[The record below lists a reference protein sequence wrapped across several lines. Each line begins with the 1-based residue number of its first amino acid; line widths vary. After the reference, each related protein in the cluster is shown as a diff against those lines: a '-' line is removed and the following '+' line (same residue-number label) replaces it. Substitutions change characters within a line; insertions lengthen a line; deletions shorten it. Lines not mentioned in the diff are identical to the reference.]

1 MIDDVD
7 ELLALRAGDK
17 YRLNDIRRRL
27 EIYKRLYIS
36 DLEFVRNLSKAY
48 LGKDLSPEPRRPKPG
63 SAEKPQAESVPEPQ
77 PSAAPKPRQVQA
89 GTGKKSRQQ
98 ELEEYERQYL
108 SKSGI
113 KAGAEGFTITED
125 GEVGKKTKKKSS
137 KPRKAAK
144 KTKKT
149 AKKTTTKTRKPRKK
163 KETKQS
169 SCSKCGSEIG
179 PDEAFCTN
187 CGAKKA
193 GSISPLIPSAPEP
206 EPSSPKPSQ
215 VQTGTGKKSRQQE
228 LDEYER
234 QYLSKSGIK
243 AGAEGFAITEDGE
256 VGEITKKKTPK
267 PRKAARKTK
276 KVAKKTTTKTR
287 KPRKKKEPESGF
299 CVKCGS
305 KIAVDDMFC
314 TNCGSKR

>member
-7 ELLALRAGDK
+7 ELIALRAGDK

-63 SAEKPQAESVPEPQ
+63 SAEKPQAEPTPKPEPF
-77 PSAAPKPRQVQA
+77 AAPKPRQVQA

-108 SKSGI
+108 SKSEI
-113 KAGAEGFTITED
+113 KAGAEGFT
-125 GEVGKKTKKKSS
+125 
-137 KPRKAAK
+137 
-144 KTKKT
+144 
-149 AKKTTTKTRKPRKK
+149 
-163 KETKQS
+163 
-169 SCSKCGSEIG
+169 
-179 PDEAFCTN
+179 
-187 CGAKKA
+187 
-193 GSISPLIPSAPEP
+193 
-206 EPSSPKPSQ
+206 
-215 VQTGTGKKSRQQE
+215 
-228 LDEYER
+228 
-234 QYLSKSGIK
+234 
-243 AGAEGFAITEDGE
+243 ITEDGE

-267 PRKAARKTK
+267 PRKAAKKIKKT
-276 KVAKKTTTKTR
+276 AKKTTTKTR

-305 KIAVDDMFC
+305 KIATDDMFC

>member
-63 SAEKPQAESVPEPQ
+63 SAEKPQAEPAPAPEPF
-77 PSAAPKPRQVQA
+77 ATPKPRQVQA

-113 KAGAEGFTITED
+113 KDGAEGFTITED
-125 GEVGKKTKKKSS
+125 GEVGEMAKKKPS

-144 KTKKT
+144 KTRKA
-149 AKKTTTKTRKPRKK
+149 AKKTTK
-163 KETKQS
+163 
-169 SCSKCGSEIG
+169 
-179 PDEAFCTN
+179 
-187 CGAKKA
+187 
-193 GSISPLIPSAPEP
+193 
-206 EPSSPKPSQ
+206 
-215 VQTGTGKKSRQQE
+215 
-228 LDEYER
+228 
-234 QYLSKSGIK
+234 
-243 AGAEGFAITEDGE
+243 
-256 VGEITKKKTPK
+256 
-267 PRKAARKTK
+267 
-276 KVAKKTTTKTR
+276 KTR
-287 KPRKKKEPESGF
+287 KPRKKKEPNSSS

-305 KIAVDDMFC
+305 EIATDDMFC

>member
-48 LGKDLSPEPRRPKPG
+48 LGKDLSPEPRRPRPG
-63 SAEKPQAESVPEPQ
+63 ETQAGSGSCSSCGSQMGADEALCTNCGAKKAGSSSPSTPSAPDPEP
-77 PSAAPKPRQVQA
+77 SSPKPRRVQA
-89 GTGKKSRQQ
+89 GTGNKSRQQ
-98 ELEEYERQYL
+98 LLEEYERQYL

-125 GEVGKKTKKKSS
+125 GEVGKKTKKKAS
-137 KPRKAAK
+137 KPRKA
-144 KTKKT
+144 

-163 KETKQS
+163 KET
-169 SCSKCGSEIG
+169 
-179 PDEAFCTN
+179 N
-187 CGAKKA
+187 
-193 GSISPLIPSAPEP
+193 SPS
-206 EPSSPKPSQ
+206 
-215 VQTGTGKKSRQQE
+215 
-228 LDEYER
+228 
-234 QYLSKSGIK
+234 
-243 AGAEGFAITEDGE
+243 
-256 VGEITKKKTPK
+256 
-267 PRKAARKTK
+267 
-276 KVAKKTTTKTR
+276 
-287 KPRKKKEPESGF
+287 

-305 KIAVDDMFC
+305 KIGPDDMFC

>member
-48 LGKDLSPEPRRPKPG
+48 LGKDLSPEPRRPRPG
-63 SAEKPQAESVPEPQ
+63 SAEKPQTESVPEPQ

-113 KAGAEGFTITED
+113 KAGADGFTITED
-125 GEVGKKTKKKSS
+125 GEVGKKTRK
-137 KPRKAAK
+137 KAAK
-144 KTKKT
+144 QRKT
-149 AKKTTTKTRKPRKK
+149 AKKTTKKAGKTRKPK
-163 KETKQS
+163 KE
-169 SCSKCGSEIG
+169 
-179 PDEAFCTN
+179 
-187 CGAKKA
+187 
-193 GSISPLIPSAPEP
+193 
-206 EPSSPKPSQ
+206 
-215 VQTGTGKKSRQQE
+215 
-228 LDEYER
+228 
-234 QYLSKSGIK
+234 
-243 AGAEGFAITEDGE
+243 
-256 VGEITKKKTPK
+256 
-267 PRKAARKTK
+267 
-276 KVAKKTTTKTR
+276 
-287 KPRKKKEPESGF
+287 KESESGF

-305 KIAVDDMFC
+305 KIAPDDMFC

>member
-36 DLEFVRNLSKAY
+36 DLEFVRNLSKTH

-63 SAEKPQAESVPEPQ
+63 ESQAGSDSCSSCGSKMGADEAFCTNCGAKKAGPSSPPTISAPEP
-77 PSAAPKPRQVQA
+77 PSPKPRQVQA

-113 KAGAEGFTITED
+113 KDGAHGFTITKD
-125 GEVGKKTKKKSS
+125 GEVGKKTRKKAA
-137 KPRKAAK
+137 KPRKSAK
-144 KTKKT
+144 
-149 AKKTTTKTRKPRKK
+149 
-163 KETKQS
+163 
-169 SCSKCGSEIG
+169 
-179 PDEAFCTN
+179 
-187 CGAKKA
+187 
-193 GSISPLIPSAPEP
+193 
-206 EPSSPKPSQ
+206 
-215 VQTGTGKKSRQQE
+215 
-228 LDEYER
+228 
-234 QYLSKSGIK
+234 
-243 AGAEGFAITEDGE
+243 
-256 VGEITKKKTPK
+256 
-267 PRKAARKTK
+267 
-276 KVAKKTTTKTR
+276 KTR

-305 KIAVDDMFC
+305 KIAADDMFC

>member
-63 SAEKPQAESVPEPQ
+63 SAEKPQAEPAPKLESPV
-77 PSAAPKPRQVQA
+77 APKPRQVQA
-89 GTGKKSRQQ
+89 STGKKSRQQ

-125 GEVGKKTKKKSS
+125 GEVGEITKRKTP

-144 KTKKT
+144 KTRKT
-149 AKKTTTKTRKPRKK
+149 AKKTIKKTRKPRKK
-163 KETKQS
+163 KETKSS
-169 SCSKCGSEIG
+169 SCVKCGSEI
-179 PDEAFCTN
+179 AT
-187 CGAKKA
+187 
-193 GSISPLIPSAPEP
+193 
-206 EPSSPKPSQ
+206 
-215 VQTGTGKKSRQQE
+215 
-228 LDEYER
+228 
-234 QYLSKSGIK
+234 
-243 AGAEGFAITEDGE
+243 
-256 VGEITKKKTPK
+256 
-267 PRKAARKTK
+267 
-276 KVAKKTTTKTR
+276 
-287 KPRKKKEPESGF
+287 
-299 CVKCGS
+299 
-305 KIAVDDMFC
+305 DDMFC

>member
-48 LGKDLSPEPRRPKPG
+48 LGKDLSPEPRRPRPG
-63 SAEKPQAESVPEPQ
+63 SSEQPQAGSGSCSSCGSKMGADEAFCTNCGAKKAGPSSPPTPSAPEP
-77 PSAAPKPRQVQA
+77 PSPKPSQVQA
-89 GTGKKSRQQ
+89 ETGKKSRQQ

-113 KAGAEGFTITED
+113 KDGAEGFTITED
-125 GEVGKKTKKKSS
+125 GEVGEIAKKKAP

-144 KTKKT
+144 KTRKT

-163 KETKQS
+163 KETKSS
-169 SCSKCGSEIG
+169 SCVKCGSEI
-179 PDEAFCTN
+179 AT
-187 CGAKKA
+187 
-193 GSISPLIPSAPEP
+193 
-206 EPSSPKPSQ
+206 
-215 VQTGTGKKSRQQE
+215 
-228 LDEYER
+228 
-234 QYLSKSGIK
+234 
-243 AGAEGFAITEDGE
+243 
-256 VGEITKKKTPK
+256 
-267 PRKAARKTK
+267 
-276 KVAKKTTTKTR
+276 
-287 KPRKKKEPESGF
+287 
-299 CVKCGS
+299 
-305 KIAVDDMFC
+305 DDMFC

>member
-7 ELLALRAGDK
+7 ELLALRVGDK

-36 DLEFVRNLSKAY
+36 DLEFVRNLSKTH

-63 SAEKPQAESVPEPQ
+63 ES
-77 PSAAPKPRQVQA
+77 QA
-89 GTGKKSRQQ
+89 G
-98 ELEEYERQYL
+98 
-108 SKSGI
+108 SG
-113 KAGAEGFTITED
+113 
-125 GEVGKKTKKKSS
+125 SC
-137 KPRKAAK
+137 
-144 KTKKT
+144 
-149 AKKTTTKTRKPRKK
+149 
-163 KETKQS
+163 S
-169 SCSKCGSEIG
+169 SCGSKMGA
-179 PDEAFCTN
+179 DEAFCTN

-193 GSISPLIPSAPEP
+193 GPSSPSTSYVSEP
-206 EPSSPKPSQ
+206 EPSAAKPRQ

-256 VGEITKKKTPK
+256 VGEITKKKPAKPK
-267 PRKAARKTK
+267 KAARKTK
-276 KVAKKTTTKTR
+276 KAAKKTTKKTR
-287 KPRKKKEPESGF
+287 KPRKEKETNSLS

-305 KIAVDDMFC
+305 EIAPDNMFC

>member
-48 LGKDLSPEPRRPKPG
+48 LGKDLSPEPRRPRPG
-63 SAEKPQAESVPEPQ
+63 EPQAGSDSCSSCGSKMGADETFCTNCGAKKAGQSSPPTPSVPEP
-77 PSAAPKPRQVQA
+77 PSPKPRQVQA
-89 GTGKKSRQQ
+89 GTGNKSRQQ

-113 KAGAEGFTITED
+113 KDGAEGFTITED
-125 GEVGKKTKKKSS
+125 GEVGEMAKKKSS

-149 AKKTTTKTRKPRKK
+149 AKNTTKTTRKPRKK
-163 KETKQS
+163 KETNSS
-169 SCSKCGSEIG
+169 SCVKCGSEIG
-179 PDEAFCTN
+179 P
-187 CGAKKA
+187 
-193 GSISPLIPSAPEP
+193 
-206 EPSSPKPSQ
+206 
-215 VQTGTGKKSRQQE
+215 
-228 LDEYER
+228 
-234 QYLSKSGIK
+234 
-243 AGAEGFAITEDGE
+243 
-256 VGEITKKKTPK
+256 
-267 PRKAARKTK
+267 
-276 KVAKKTTTKTR
+276 
-287 KPRKKKEPESGF
+287 
-299 CVKCGS
+299 
-305 KIAVDDMFC
+305 DDMFC

>member
-48 LGKDLSPEPRRPKPG
+48 LGKDLSPEPRRPRPG
-63 SAEKPQAESVPEPQ
+63 ET
-77 PSAAPKPRQVQA
+77 QA
-89 GTGKKSRQQ
+89 G
-98 ELEEYERQYL
+98 
-108 SKSGI
+108 SG
-113 KAGAEGFTITED
+113 
-125 GEVGKKTKKKSS
+125 SC
-137 KPRKAAK
+137 
-144 KTKKT
+144 
-149 AKKTTTKTRKPRKK
+149 
-163 KETKQS
+163 S
-169 SCSKCGSEIG
+169 SCGSQMG
-179 PDEAFCTN
+179 ADEQFCTN

-193 GSISPLIPSAPEP
+193 
-206 EPSSPKPSQ
+206 EPSSFSAPSQ
-215 VQTGTGKKSRQQE
+215 VQAGTGKKSRQQE

-243 AGAEGFAITEDGE
+243 AGAEGFTITEDGE
-256 VGEITKKKTPK
+256 VGEIAKKKTPK
-267 PRKAARKTK
+267 PKKAAKKTK

-287 KPRKKKEPESGF
+287 KPRKKKEPNSSS

-305 KIAVDDMFC
+305 KIASDDMFC

>member
-36 DLEFVRNLSKAY
+36 DLEFVRNLPKAY

-63 SAEKPQAESVPEPQ
+63 SAEKPQTESVPEPQ

-108 SKSGI
+108 SKSEIKDGI
-113 KAGAEGFTITED
+113 EGFTITED
-125 GEVGKKTKKKSS
+125 GEVGEIAKKKTP
-137 KPRKAAK
+137 KPRKATK
-144 KTKKT
+144 KTRKT

-163 KETKQS
+163 KETNSS
-169 SCSKCGSEIG
+169 SCVKCGSEIG
-179 PDEAFCTN
+179 P
-187 CGAKKA
+187 
-193 GSISPLIPSAPEP
+193 
-206 EPSSPKPSQ
+206 
-215 VQTGTGKKSRQQE
+215 
-228 LDEYER
+228 
-234 QYLSKSGIK
+234 
-243 AGAEGFAITEDGE
+243 
-256 VGEITKKKTPK
+256 
-267 PRKAARKTK
+267 
-276 KVAKKTTTKTR
+276 
-287 KPRKKKEPESGF
+287 
-299 CVKCGS
+299 
-305 KIAVDDMFC
+305 DDMFC

>member
-63 SAEKPQAESVPEPQ
+63 SAEKPQAEPTPKPEPF
-77 PSAAPKPRQVQA
+77 AAPTPRQVQA

-98 ELEEYERQYL
+98 ELEEYERQFL
-108 SKSGI
+108 SKSEI
-113 KAGAEGFTITED
+113 KAGAEGFT
-125 GEVGKKTKKKSS
+125 
-137 KPRKAAK
+137 
-144 KTKKT
+144 
-149 AKKTTTKTRKPRKK
+149 
-163 KETKQS
+163 
-169 SCSKCGSEIG
+169 
-179 PDEAFCTN
+179 
-187 CGAKKA
+187 
-193 GSISPLIPSAPEP
+193 
-206 EPSSPKPSQ
+206 
-215 VQTGTGKKSRQQE
+215 
-228 LDEYER
+228 
-234 QYLSKSGIK
+234 
-243 AGAEGFAITEDGE
+243 ITEDGE

-267 PRKAARKTK
+267 PRKAAKKIKKT
-276 KVAKKTTTKTR
+276 AKKTTTKTR

-305 KIAVDDMFC
+305 KIATDDMFC

>member
-63 SAEKPQAESVPEPQ
+63 ETQASSGSCSSCGSQMGADEMFCTSCGAKKAGPSSPSTPPAPEPE
-77 PSAAPKPRQVQA
+77 PSSPRPRQVQA

-98 ELEEYERQYL
+98 ELEEYERQYI
-108 SKSGI
+108 SRSGI
-113 KAGAEGFTITED
+113 KAGAEGFT
-125 GEVGKKTKKKSS
+125 
-137 KPRKAAK
+137 
-144 KTKKT
+144 
-149 AKKTTTKTRKPRKK
+149 
-163 KETKQS
+163 
-169 SCSKCGSEIG
+169 
-179 PDEAFCTN
+179 
-187 CGAKKA
+187 
-193 GSISPLIPSAPEP
+193 
-206 EPSSPKPSQ
+206 
-215 VQTGTGKKSRQQE
+215 
-228 LDEYER
+228 
-234 QYLSKSGIK
+234 
-243 AGAEGFAITEDGE
+243 ITEDGE

-267 PRKAARKTK
+267 PRKAVKKTRKTT
-276 KVAKKTTTKTR
+276 KKTTKKTR
-287 KPRKKKEPESGF
+287 KPRKKKETKSSS

-305 KIAVDDMFC
+305 KIAADDMFC

>member
-48 LGKDLSPEPRRPKPG
+48 LGKDLSPEPRRPRPE
-63 SAEKPQAESVPEPQ
+63 SSEQSQAESAPEPE

-98 ELEEYERQYL
+98 LLEEYERQYL

-113 KAGAEGFTITED
+113 KDGADGFVITED
-125 GEVGKKTKKKSS
+125 GEVGEMAKKKPS

-149 AKKTTTKTRKPRKK
+149 AKKTTKKARKPRKK
-163 KETKQS
+163 KETDSS
-169 SCSKCGSEIG
+169 SCVKCGSEI
-179 PDEAFCTN
+179 
-187 CGAKKA
+187 
-193 GSISPLIPSAPEP
+193 
-206 EPSSPKPSQ
+206 
-215 VQTGTGKKSRQQE
+215 
-228 LDEYER
+228 
-234 QYLSKSGIK
+234 
-243 AGAEGFAITEDGE
+243 
-256 VGEITKKKTPK
+256 
-267 PRKAARKTK
+267 AA
-276 KVAKKTTTKTR
+276 
-287 KPRKKKEPESGF
+287 
-299 CVKCGS
+299 
-305 KIAVDDMFC
+305 DDMFC

>member
-48 LGKDLSPEPRRPKPG
+48 LGKDLSPEPRRPRPG
-63 SAEKPQAESVPEPQ
+63 ET
-77 PSAAPKPRQVQA
+77 QA
-89 GTGKKSRQQ
+89 G
-98 ELEEYERQYL
+98 
-108 SKSGI
+108 SG
-113 KAGAEGFTITED
+113 
-125 GEVGKKTKKKSS
+125 SC
-137 KPRKAAK
+137 
-144 KTKKT
+144 
-149 AKKTTTKTRKPRKK
+149 
-163 KETKQS
+163 S
-169 SCSKCGSEIG
+169 SCGSQMG
-179 PDEAFCTN
+179 ADEQFCTN

-193 GSISPLIPSAPEP
+193 GPSSPPTISAPEP
-206 EPSSPKPSQ
+206 PSPKPSQ
-215 VQTGTGKKSRQQE
+215 VQAGTGKKSRQQE

-267 PRKAARKTK
+267 PRKAAKKTK
-276 KVAKKTTTKTR
+276 KVPKKTTKKTR
-287 KPRKKKEPESGF
+287 KPRKKKETDSSS

-305 KIAVDDMFC
+305 EIGSDDMFC

>member
-48 LGKDLSPEPRRPKPG
+48 LGKDLSPEPRRPRPG
-63 SAEKPQAESVPEPQ
+63 SAEKPQAESVPEPE

-113 KAGAEGFTITED
+113 KAGADGFTITED
-125 GEVGKKTKKKSS
+125 GEVGEMAKKKPS

-144 KTKKT
+144 KTRKT
-149 AKKTTTKTRKPRKK
+149 IKKTTTKTRKPRKK
-163 KETKQS
+163 KETNSS
-169 SCSKCGSEIG
+169 SCVKCGSEI
-179 PDEAFCTN
+179 
-187 CGAKKA
+187 
-193 GSISPLIPSAPEP
+193 AP
-206 EPSSPKPSQ
+206 
-215 VQTGTGKKSRQQE
+215 
-228 LDEYER
+228 
-234 QYLSKSGIK
+234 
-243 AGAEGFAITEDGE
+243 
-256 VGEITKKKTPK
+256 
-267 PRKAARKTK
+267 
-276 KVAKKTTTKTR
+276 
-287 KPRKKKEPESGF
+287 
-299 CVKCGS
+299 
-305 KIAVDDMFC
+305 DDMFC

>member
-48 LGKDLSPEPRRPKPG
+48 LGKDLSPEPRRPRPG
-63 SAEKPQAESVPEPQ
+63 ET
-77 PSAAPKPRQVQA
+77 QA
-89 GTGKKSRQQ
+89 G
-98 ELEEYERQYL
+98 
-108 SKSGI
+108 SG
-113 KAGAEGFTITED
+113 
-125 GEVGKKTKKKSS
+125 SC
-137 KPRKAAK
+137 
-144 KTKKT
+144 
-149 AKKTTTKTRKPRKK
+149 
-163 KETKQS
+163 S
-169 SCSKCGSEIG
+169 SCGSQMG
-179 PDEAFCTN
+179 ADEAFCTN
-187 CGAKKA
+187 CGVKKA
-193 GSISPLIPSAPEP
+193 GSISPSTSYVSEP
-206 EPSSPKPSQ
+206 EPSAAKPMQ

-243 AGAEGFAITEDGE
+243 AGAEGFTITEDGE
-256 VGEITKKKTPK
+256 VGEITKKKPAKPK
-267 PRKAARKTK
+267 KAARKTK
-276 KVAKKTTTKTR
+276 KAAKKTTKKTR
-287 KPRKKKEPESGF
+287 KPRKKKETDSSS

-305 KIAVDDMFC
+305 KIATDDMFC

>member
-48 LGKDLSPEPRRPKPG
+48 LGKDLSPEPRRPRPG
-63 SAEKPQAESVPEPQ
+63 ETQAGSGSCSSCGSKMGADEEFCTNCGAKKVESSSLSVP
-77 PSAAPKPRQVQA
+77 SQVQD

-125 GEVGKKTKKKSS
+125 GEVGEITKKKPA
-137 KPRKAAK
+137 KP
-144 KTKKT
+144 KKT
-149 AKKTTTKTRKPRKK
+149 AKKTTKKTRKPRKK
-163 KETKQS
+163 KETDS
-169 SCSKCGSEIG
+169 SS
-179 PDEAFCTN
+179 
-187 CGAKKA
+187 
-193 GSISPLIPSAPEP
+193 
-206 EPSSPKPSQ
+206 
-215 VQTGTGKKSRQQE
+215 
-228 LDEYER
+228 
-234 QYLSKSGIK
+234 
-243 AGAEGFAITEDGE
+243 
-256 VGEITKKKTPK
+256 
-267 PRKAARKTK
+267 
-276 KVAKKTTTKTR
+276 
-287 KPRKKKEPESGF
+287 

-305 KIAVDDMFC
+305 KIAPDDMFC

>member
-63 SAEKPQAESVPEPQ
+63 ETQASSGSCSSCGSQMGADEMFCTSCGAKKAGPSSPSTPPAPEPESSS
-77 PSAAPKPRQVQA
+77 PRPRQVQA

-108 SKSGI
+108 SRSGI
-113 KAGAEGFTITED
+113 KAGAEGFVITED
-125 GEVGKKTKKKSS
+125 GEVGEVIKKKTT
-137 KPRKAAK
+137 KP
-144 KTKKT
+144 TKKT
-149 AKKTTTKTRKPRKK
+149 TKLTKKTTKLTKKAGKTRKPRKK

-169 SCSKCGSEIG
+169 S
-179 PDEAFCTN
+179 
-187 CGAKKA
+187 
-193 GSISPLIPSAPEP
+193 
-206 EPSSPKPSQ
+206 
-215 VQTGTGKKSRQQE
+215 
-228 LDEYER
+228 
-234 QYLSKSGIK
+234 
-243 AGAEGFAITEDGE
+243 
-256 VGEITKKKTPK
+256 
-267 PRKAARKTK
+267 
-276 KVAKKTTTKTR
+276 
-287 KPRKKKEPESGF
+287 

>member
-36 DLEFVRNLSKAY
+36 DLEFVRNLSKTH

-63 SAEKPQAESVPEPQ
+63 SAEKPQAEPTPKPEPF
-77 PSAAPKPRQVQA
+77 AAPKPRLVQA

-125 GEVGKKTKKKSS
+125 GEVG
-137 KPRKAAK
+137 
-144 KTKKT
+144 
-149 AKKTTTKTRKPRKK
+149 
-163 KETKQS
+163 
-169 SCSKCGSEIG
+169 
-179 PDEAFCTN
+179 
-187 CGAKKA
+187 
-193 GSISPLIPSAPEP
+193 
-206 EPSSPKPSQ
+206 
-215 VQTGTGKKSRQQE
+215 
-228 LDEYER
+228 
-234 QYLSKSGIK
+234 
-243 AGAEGFAITEDGE
+243 
-256 VGEITKKKTPK
+256 EITKKKTPK
-267 PRKAARKTK
+267 PRKAAKKTRKT
-276 KVAKKTTTKTR
+276 VKKTTKKTR
-287 KPRKKKEPESGF
+287 KPRKKKETKSSS

-305 KIAVDDMFC
+305 EIATDDMFC

>member
-48 LGKDLSPEPRRPKPG
+48 LGKDLSPEPRRPRPE
-63 SAEKPQAESVPEPQ
+63 SSEQSQAESAPEPE

-98 ELEEYERQYL
+98 LLEEYEKQYL

-113 KAGAEGFTITED
+113 KDGADGFVITED
-125 GEVGKKTKKKSS
+125 GEVGEMAKKKPS
-137 KPRKAAK
+137 KPRKATK

-149 AKKTTTKTRKPRKK
+149 AKKTTKKARKPRKK
-163 KETKQS
+163 KETDSS
-169 SCSKCGSEIG
+169 SCVKCGSEI
-179 PDEAFCTN
+179 
-187 CGAKKA
+187 
-193 GSISPLIPSAPEP
+193 
-206 EPSSPKPSQ
+206 
-215 VQTGTGKKSRQQE
+215 
-228 LDEYER
+228 
-234 QYLSKSGIK
+234 
-243 AGAEGFAITEDGE
+243 
-256 VGEITKKKTPK
+256 
-267 PRKAARKTK
+267 AA
-276 KVAKKTTTKTR
+276 
-287 KPRKKKEPESGF
+287 
-299 CVKCGS
+299 
-305 KIAVDDMFC
+305 DDMFC

>member
-1 MIDDVD
+1 LRTMIDDVD

-36 DLEFVRNLSKAY
+36 DLEFLRNLAKTY

-63 SAEKPQAESVPEPQ
+63 QQ
-77 PSAAPKPRQVQA
+77 QA
-89 GTGKKSRQQ
+89 GSD
-98 ELEEYERQYL
+98 
-108 SKSGI
+108 SC
-113 KAGAEGFTITED
+113 
-125 GEVGKKTKKKSS
+125 
-137 KPRKAAK
+137 
-144 KTKKT
+144 
-149 AKKTTTKTRKPRKK
+149 
-163 KETKQS
+163 S
-169 SCSKCGSEIG
+169 SCGSQMEA
-179 PDEAFCTN
+179 DEEFCTN

-193 GSISPLIPSAPEP
+193 GPSSASTTSAPEP
-206 EPSSPKPSQ
+206 EPSSPKPRL
-215 VQTGTGKKSRQQE
+215 VQASTGKKSRQQE

-243 AGAEGFAITEDGE
+243 AGTEGFTITEDGE

-267 PRKAARKTK
+267 PRKAVKKTRKT
-276 KVAKKTTTKTR
+276 AKKTR
-287 KPRKKKEPESGF
+287 KPRKKKETKSSS

-305 KIAVDDMFC
+305 EIATDDMFC

>member
-27 EIYKRLYIS
+27 EIYKKLYIS
-36 DLEFVRNLSKAY
+36 DLEFLRNLAKTY
-48 LGKDLSPEPRRPKPG
+48 LDSDLSPEPRRPKPG
-63 SAEKPQAESVPEPQ
+63 ETQ
-77 PSAAPKPRQVQA
+77 
-89 GTGKKSRQQ
+89 TG
-98 ELEEYERQYL
+98 
-108 SKSGI
+108 SG
-113 KAGAEGFTITED
+113 
-125 GEVGKKTKKKSS
+125 SC
-137 KPRKAAK
+137 
-144 KTKKT
+144 
-149 AKKTTTKTRKPRKK
+149 
-163 KETKQS
+163 S
-169 SCSKCGSEIG
+169 SCGSQMG
-179 PDEAFCTN
+179 ADEAFCTN

-193 GSISPLIPSAPEP
+193 GPSSPPTSYVPEP
-206 EPSSPKPSQ
+206 EPSAAKPMQ

-256 VGEITKKKTPK
+256 VGEITKKKSAKPK
-267 PRKAARKTK
+267 KT
-276 KVAKKTTTKTR
+276 AKKTTKKTR
-287 KPRKKKEPESGF
+287 KPRKKKETDSSS

-305 KIAVDDMFC
+305 KIATDDMFC

>member
-1 MIDDVD
+1 LRTMIDDVD

-63 SAEKPQAESVPEPQ
+63 SAEKPQAEPTPKPEPF
-77 PSAAPKPRQVQA
+77 AAPKPRQVQA

-108 SKSGI
+108 SKSEI
-113 KAGAEGFTITED
+113 KAGAEGFT
-125 GEVGKKTKKKSS
+125 
-137 KPRKAAK
+137 
-144 KTKKT
+144 
-149 AKKTTTKTRKPRKK
+149 
-163 KETKQS
+163 
-169 SCSKCGSEIG
+169 
-179 PDEAFCTN
+179 
-187 CGAKKA
+187 
-193 GSISPLIPSAPEP
+193 
-206 EPSSPKPSQ
+206 
-215 VQTGTGKKSRQQE
+215 
-228 LDEYER
+228 
-234 QYLSKSGIK
+234 
-243 AGAEGFAITEDGE
+243 ITEDGE

-267 PRKAARKTK
+267 PRKAAKKIKKT
-276 KVAKKTTTKTR
+276 AKKTTTKTR

-305 KIAVDDMFC
+305 KIATDDMFC

>member
-48 LGKDLSPEPRRPKPG
+48 LGKDLSPEPRRPRPE
-63 SAEKPQAESVPEPQ
+63 SSEQSQAESAPEPE

-98 ELEEYERQYL
+98 LLEEYERQYL

-113 KAGAEGFTITED
+113 KDGADGFVITED
-125 GEVGKKTKKKSS
+125 GEVGEMAKKKPS
-137 KPRKAAK
+137 KPRKATK

-149 AKKTTTKTRKPRKK
+149 AKKTTKKARKPRKK
-163 KETKQS
+163 KETDSS
-169 SCSKCGSEIG
+169 SCVKCGSEI
-179 PDEAFCTN
+179 
-187 CGAKKA
+187 
-193 GSISPLIPSAPEP
+193 
-206 EPSSPKPSQ
+206 
-215 VQTGTGKKSRQQE
+215 
-228 LDEYER
+228 
-234 QYLSKSGIK
+234 
-243 AGAEGFAITEDGE
+243 
-256 VGEITKKKTPK
+256 
-267 PRKAARKTK
+267 AA
-276 KVAKKTTTKTR
+276 
-287 KPRKKKEPESGF
+287 
-299 CVKCGS
+299 
-305 KIAVDDMFC
+305 DDMFC

>member
-63 SAEKPQAESVPEPQ
+63 EIQ
-77 PSAAPKPRQVQA
+77 
-89 GTGKKSRQQ
+89 TG
-98 ELEEYERQYL
+98 
-108 SKSGI
+108 SG
-113 KAGAEGFTITED
+113 
-125 GEVGKKTKKKSS
+125 SC
-137 KPRKAAK
+137 
-144 KTKKT
+144 
-149 AKKTTTKTRKPRKK
+149 
-163 KETKQS
+163 S
-169 SCSKCGSEIG
+169 SCGSQMG
-179 PDEAFCTN
+179 ADEEFCTN
-187 CGAKKA
+187 CGAKKVE
-193 GSISPLIPSAPEP
+193 SSSLSA
-206 EPSSPKPSQ
+206 PSQ
-215 VQTGTGKKSRQQE
+215 VQDGTGKKSRQQE

-243 AGAEGFAITEDGE
+243 AGAEGFTITEDGE
-256 VGEITKKKTPK
+256 VGEIAKKKTPK

-287 KPRKKKEPESGF
+287 KPRKKKDTKSSS

-305 KIAVDDMFC
+305 EIATGDMFC

>member
-36 DLEFVRNLSKAY
+36 DLEFVRNLSNAY

-63 SAEKPQAESVPEPQ
+63 SAEKPQAEPTPKPEPF
-77 PSAAPKPRQVQA
+77 SAPKPRQVQA

-108 SKSGI
+108 SKSEI
-113 KAGAEGFTITED
+113 KAGAEGFT
-125 GEVGKKTKKKSS
+125 
-137 KPRKAAK
+137 
-144 KTKKT
+144 
-149 AKKTTTKTRKPRKK
+149 
-163 KETKQS
+163 
-169 SCSKCGSEIG
+169 
-179 PDEAFCTN
+179 
-187 CGAKKA
+187 
-193 GSISPLIPSAPEP
+193 
-206 EPSSPKPSQ
+206 
-215 VQTGTGKKSRQQE
+215 
-228 LDEYER
+228 
-234 QYLSKSGIK
+234 
-243 AGAEGFAITEDGE
+243 ITEDGE

-267 PRKAARKTK
+267 PRKAAKKIKKT
-276 KVAKKTTTKTR
+276 AKKTTTKTR

-305 KIAVDDMFC
+305 KIAADDMFC

>member
-48 LGKDLSPEPRRPKPG
+48 LGKDLSPEPRRPRPG
-63 SAEKPQAESVPEPQ
+63 ET
-77 PSAAPKPRQVQA
+77 QA
-89 GTGKKSRQQ
+89 G
-98 ELEEYERQYL
+98 
-108 SKSGI
+108 SG
-113 KAGAEGFTITED
+113 
-125 GEVGKKTKKKSS
+125 SC
-137 KPRKAAK
+137 
-144 KTKKT
+144 
-149 AKKTTTKTRKPRKK
+149 
-163 KETKQS
+163 S
-169 SCSKCGSEIG
+169 SCGSQMG
-179 PDEAFCTN
+179 ADEAFCTN
-187 CGAKKA
+187 CGVKKA
-193 GSISPLIPSAPEP
+193 GSISPSTSYVSEP
-206 EPSSPKPSQ
+206 EPSAAKPMQ

-256 VGEITKKKTPK
+256 VGEITKKKPAKPK
-267 PRKAARKTK
+267 KT
-276 KVAKKTTTKTR
+276 AKKTTKKTR
-287 KPRKKKEPESGF
+287 KPRKKKETDSSS

-305 KIAVDDMFC
+305 KIATDDMFC